1 MADSATVRPFP
12 SLAHD
17 RQGCSIGHCSLPF
30 SQFGNV
36 ERMMKDFRD
45 RVAVVTG
52 AASGIG
58 LGIAS
63 SLVKRGVA
71 VVMIDVEATTLEAA
85 AAKISADG
93 AHVMPLLVDVSDRTA
108 MSSTADKIRHVVGR
122 LHSAVKIG
130 K

>member
-17 RQGCSIGHCSLPF
+17 QQGCSIGHCSLPF

-85 AAKISADG
+85 AAKLRSEERRVG
-93 AHVMPLLVDVSDRTA
+93 KEGVSTCRY
-108 MSSTADKIRHVVGR
+108 RWGPYH
-122 LHSAVKIG
+122 
-130 K
+130 

>member
-1 MADSATVRPFP
+1 
-12 SLAHD
+12 
-17 RQGCSIGHCSLPF
+17 
-30 SQFGNV
+30 
-36 ERMMKDFRD
+36 MMKDFRD

-85 AAKISADG
+85 AAKLSADG
-93 AHVMPLLVDVSDRTA
+93 AHVMPLLVDVYDRKA
-108 MSSTADKIRHVVGR
+108 MYSAADQIRSVFGRDRKSVG
-122 LHSAVKIG
+122 SG
-130 K
+130 KSVSVRVDVGGRRIIKKKQTTNISETEQRQSY